1 MSASS
6 EGRKGRLGMF
16 EAENI
21 RDWRGLDVVDYD
33 GRKIGTLESIYFDT
47 LTDRPAFATVTIGL
61 PTRRRLVFVPVDK
74 ATVGPSY
81 LKVTYDKS
89 LVKDAPGIDPD
100 GELAA
105 EDEGA
110 VFAHYHL
117 PHEPGSRG
125 ERRLGRR

>member
-1 MSASS
+1 
-6 EGRKGRLGMF
+6 MF

-21 RDWRGLDVVDYD
+21 RDWRGQDVVDQD

-47 LTDRPAFATVTIGL
+47 LTDRPAFATITVGL

-74 ATVGPSY
+74 AVVGPGY
-81 LKVTYDKS
+81 VKVTYDKS

-105 EDEGA
+105 EEEGA
-110 VFAHYHL
+110 VFEHYKL
-117 PHEPGSRG
+117 PYEQGSRG